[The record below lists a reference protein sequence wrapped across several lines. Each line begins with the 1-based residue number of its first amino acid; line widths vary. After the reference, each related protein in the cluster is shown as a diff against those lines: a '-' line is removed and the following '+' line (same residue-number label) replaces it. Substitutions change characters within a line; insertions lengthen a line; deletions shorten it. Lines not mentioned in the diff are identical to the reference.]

1 MNEQSYWRKCGSCK
15 REIPFKGIY
24 QQCGVS
30 SCRKTVFCSVTC
42 WDVHAPVMN
51 HKNGYCEENRA
62 PSKEEFMSQEE
73 SGSKRR
79 IVVNTNATSHSMKSQ
94 LPSEVLIVVS
104 KLKAYIKARGDM
116 NTAGNVM
123 DVLSEI
129 VRQHCNDAIDRARA
143 DGRKTVMD
151 RDFS

>member
-1 MNEQSYWRKCGSCK
+1 
-15 REIPFKGIY
+15 
-24 QQCGVS
+24 
-30 SCRKTVFCSVTC
+30 
-42 WDVHAPVMN
+42 
-51 HKNGYCEENRA
+51 
-62 PSKEEFMSQEE
+62 
-73 SGSKRR
+73 
-79 IVVNTNATSHSMKSQ
+79 MKSQ